1 MYTKRAS
8 GTDANKEGIMPRSI
22 ASRNGGRVTLALAAA
37 MVAASLGVST
47 ATGQSPAGP
56 TGGPSGDPAGSP
68 GVTVTLPAPEVT
80 SLTIVTSVPEAATIM
95 IKLAD
100 DLGLYQK
107 YGIENV
113 EILVLDSGTLLPL
126 VSNQAQAAL
135 SSPNSTLLTVNTES
149 PLVDVAVTNNRF
161 LDVLLAGKE
170 IRSADDL
177 RGKNIAISAIGGQ
190 AHAEVLIAL
199 EGLGLTADDV
209 NIIQVGGQS
218 DRVAALISGAIDAIP
233 VEGAVAEELAA
244 EGYNVLIDLT
254 ESDVPFAVGSLEF
267 TKSFVEQNPNTVL
280 ALLAANLEAMQ
291 IIAEDT
297 ETSARSL
304 AEWAQIE
311 HADAVAAIEG
321 FQRVMQRDM
330 RWTQEGYENAL
341 EIVVAQDPNLAG
353 IDVTQAYTTEFLDR
367 LKEMGFNDAIGVP

>member
-8 GTDANKEGIMPRSI
+8 RTHNDKEEIMPRSI
-22 ASRNGGRVTLALAAA
+22 VSRPGRGLAVAFAAA
-37 MVAASLGVST
+37 LVAAFAAMST
-47 ATGQSPAGP
+47 ASGQSPPADTP
-56 TGGPSGDPAGSP
+56 VPSGPP
-68 GVTVTLPAPEVT
+68 GGAPTVALPPPEVT
-80 SLTIVTSVPEAATIM
+80 SITLVTSVPEAATIM
-95 IKLAD
+95 GKLAN

-126 VSNQAQAAL
+126 VSNQAQMAI

-149 PLVDVAVTNNRF
+149 PLIDVAVTNNRF

-170 IRSADDL
+170 IRSAEDL

-218 DRVAALISGAIDAIP
+218 DRVAALISGAVDAIP
-233 VEGAVAEELAA
+233 VEGAVADELVA

-297 ETSARSL
+297 ETAAASL
-304 AEWAQIE
+304 AEWAQID

-341 EIVVAQDPNLAG
+341 EIAIAQDPNLAG

-367 LKEMGFNDAIGVP
+367 LVEMGFNDAIGVP

>member
-1 MYTKRAS
+1 
-8 GTDANKEGIMPRSI
+8 
-22 ASRNGGRVTLALAAA
+22 
-37 MVAASLGVST
+37 
-47 ATGQSPAGP
+47 
-56 TGGPSGDPAGSP
+56 
-68 GVTVTLPAPEVT
+68 VTLPAPELT
-80 SLTIVTSVPEAATIM
+80 NITIVTSVPEAATIM

-107 YGIENV
+107 HGIENV
-113 EILVLDSGTLLPL
+113 ELLVLDSGTLLPL

-149 PLVDVAVTNNRF
+149 PLIDVGVTNNRF

-170 IRSADDL
+170 IRTAEDL
-177 RGKNIAISAIGGQ
+177 RGKSIAISAIGGQ
-190 AHAEVLIAL
+190 AHAEAIIAL
-199 EGLGLTADDV
+199 EGLGLTADDA

-218 DRVAALISGAIDAIP
+218 DRVAALISGAVDAIP
-233 VEGAVAEELAA
+233 VEGAVAEELVA
-244 EGYNVLIDLT
+244 EGYNILIDLS

-267 TKSFVEQNPNTVL
+267 TKAFVEQNPNTVL

-297 ETSARSL
+297 ETAATSL
-304 AEWAQIE
+304 AEWAQID

-341 EIVVAQDPNLAG
+341 EIAIAQDPNLAG

-367 LKEMGFNDAIGVP
+367 LDEIGFSDSIGVP